1 MQSQANPANVA
12 GGHKAVLKNPK
23 VSEEAKEHSQQIL
36 KEMELR
42 GELPAPEQNRGADE
56 SKNIGNI
63 IGGHKAATKNPNV
76 SEEAKEH
83 SKQFLEDI
91 GA

>member
-1 MQSQANPANVA
+1 MQSQANPTNVA
-12 GGHKAVLKNPK
+12 GGHKAALKNPK
-23 VSEEAKEHSQQIL
+23 VSEEAKEHSQQVL

-42 GELPAPEQNRGADE
+42 GELPEQNRGADE

-83 SKQFLEDI
+83 SKQLLEDI